1 MKKNGKNNV
10 RKGASPAAI
19 IFPLLTLICLAGFIG
34 SLIFPNHVLDTFIM
48 NMDQEEG
55 DREVLLPL
63 SYEKPLLY
71 RIDTQGKAL
80 QGVQLGI
87 HKRGLSQEGQV
98 LAYSVKVG
106 GSVVSENVYSLS
118 EGDDLQYVY
127 LPFQNP
133 ESCIGDLEISF
144 LLKTDPAAGA
154 AELPIEQRA
163 ALTANFST
171 VDGTETILYDGA
183 QIVEEAREDSGD
195 FEKDETISDPG
206 NEQRLDQ
213 EENAGEIDKNEKPAL
228 KGSHIYSHDTYPF
241 LYDTRLLTFIFLAVS
256 MTVAFRGQYKDRYE
270 NTDAKNYRSMK
281 RSRKA

>member
-34 SLIFPNHVLDTFIM
+34 SLIFPNHVLNTFIM

-87 HKRGLSQEGQV
+87 HKRGLSQEGQ
-98 LAYSVKVG
+98 LLSYNVKVD

-118 EGDDLQYVY
+118 QGDDLQYVY

-133 ESCIGDLEISF
+133 ENCIGNPEVSF
-144 LLKTDPAAGA
+144 LLQTDPAAGA
-154 AELPIEQRA
+154 AELPIERRA

-183 QIVEEAREDSGD
+183 EIVEETKENSGD
-195 FEKDETISDPG
+195 SEKDETISDSTD
-206 NEQRLDQ
+206 EQRLDR
-213 EENAGEIDKNEKPAL
+213 ENADKIDKNEKPAL

-241 LYDTRLLTFIFLAVS
+241 LYDARLLTFIFLAVS